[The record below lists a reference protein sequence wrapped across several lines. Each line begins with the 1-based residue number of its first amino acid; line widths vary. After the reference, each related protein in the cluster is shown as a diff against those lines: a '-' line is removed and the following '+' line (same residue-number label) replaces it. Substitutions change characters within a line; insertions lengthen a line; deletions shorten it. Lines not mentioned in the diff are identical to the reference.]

1 MVKVIY
7 KNGKKHLLIEG
18 KVYGP
23 YALYY
28 HIMRTLSSYDYYKTS
43 GKWDE
48 ERQREVKSYLSRY
61 MQIYEKHYPEQ
72 ARVMVFA

>member
-7 KNGKKHLLIEG
+7 KNGKKHLLIDG

-48 ERQREVKSYLSRY
+48 ESQREVESYLSRY
-61 MQIYEKHYPEQ
+61 MDIYEKYYPEQ

>member
-7 KNGKKHLLIEG
+7 KNGKKHLLIDG

-28 HIMRTLSSYDYYKTS
+28 HIMRILSSYDYYKTS